1 MSKVEEK
8 AKELSTT
15 EMWRRLFRSPAA
27 NAFLEDNENAF
38 ILPTFSEYITELCRI
53 KGEKPER
60 VLKRANI
67 ESSFGH
73 RLFNGN
79 RKPSRDTVLQLS
91 FGLDLDVDKTQ
102 QLLKVARE
110 APLHPKVKRD
120 AVIAWCLKRSK
131 SVDEAQQILLE
142 NELPILGGAKHGA
155 D

>member
-15 EMWRRLFRSPAA
+15 EMWRKLFRSPAA
-27 NAFLEDNENAF
+27 NAFFEDNEDAF
-38 ILPTFSEYITELCRI
+38 VLPAFSEYITELCRI

-110 APLHPKVKRD
+110 ASLHPKVKRD

-142 NELPILGGAKHGA
+142 NGLPILGGAKHGA